1 MASKESPPNTMF
13 LEKVIAEYQLDSTH
27 PSVCMSGFA
36 YITPQ
41 SIICSSDQV
50 NQRLG
55 LDSIQFKWNIIRY
68 VESYLVSPH
77 DASSIFPQS
86 MRSTRSKRSALRLV
100 FHIWDKNNTSTII
113 PLSLWRPSDRSLLYE
128 FISRAMH
135 VYSIRSLLGLY
146 EVQYTNSEMKAKA
159 QEDII
164 RSFNALH
171 EMIHA
176 RSVFLEHMSDILSDF
191 NEYHL
196 QFASSLRGCSRVL
209 EDCAEHGLLLSRAHR
224 EAFFS
229 STLPALLA
237 DSISNEIVSAEQ
249 TAKTAVLILS
259 GKDFSKVS
267 PQSLLSVQVARC
279 VFVKAALSMLHF
291 GCLDSEGIFGRRQL
305 LSQAVLPKLL
315 KSISSDLSSLIE
327 ACIQLVTHLSANE
340 DKKKS
345 TSLPT
350 SLLIS
355 SSLSSLSK
363 NEQENENNSKLTF
376 GPLRADGVPVKYGS
390 LSAKEA
396 HSLGLPLPSNILKE
410 IEPFLDPLTA
420 GGLTSP
426 GGLSATVQTRIISHR
441 QTSSIS
447 ETSLTQL
454 VSSRSNTTRVS
465 NTGVIHLPCVDHSIG
480 SHLHS
485 SKPFDYSQVDLGRLD
500 VQSAVHRHA
509 SGLFS
514 RRLENAEILDLANK
528 DSTFYPRPASP
539 ELIGYHKA
547 VGNDKEDLTLPLH
560 APAGLVFRNIQEGH
574 VKMIESIPIPSSTN
588 RENIEIPED
597 DDGGYRM
604 TPRATT
610 NNKGITITDTDKTFL
625 EDVILNG
632 SSQISLE
639 GHSIV
644 LEIKEISVSL
654 FVALTPILSLKGQVD
669 KSQGPLA
676 MSFLKHGEESN
687 ISTRMM
693 QHRITSQDIPETWAS
708 ESLHPLLHLPHD
720 TEHFSSLEGDNESKA
735 DKYDDEVGEVS
746 DDDDNKDDNKDD
758 DGLRTLSNA
767 IMSKSSSLIFSHDVG
782 LGDLLIDVVRDGHK
796 LASALALRVAN
807 TIAKLLDIASKAKIS
822 HMANKAHTNFC
833 APVENQ
839 GLASSFSS
847 LSSDVT
853 SLSKLSHINERLPY
867 TDSYQSFVDLDNI
880 TSENERN
887 YRNPAKFAIRL
898 LTYSSLLDKL
908 VASLRIRQL
917 VGKEIYKILR
927 LRCLKD
933 QLEAILHERELAFS
947 LSTRHLLNVIELIS
961 IFEVVH

>member
-1 MASKESPPNTMF
+1 MAKESPPNTLF
-13 LEKVIAEYQLDSTH
+13 LEKVIAEYQLDTTH
-27 PSVCMSGFA
+27 PSVYMSGFA
-36 YITPQ
+36 YITSH

-86 MRSTRSKRSALRLV
+86 MRSTSSKRSALRLV
-100 FHIWDKNNTSTII
+100 FHIWEKNTTSTLIR
-113 PLSLWRPSDRSLLYE
+113 LSLWIPSDKSLLYE

-135 VYSIRSLLGLY
+135 VYAIRSLLGLY
-146 EVQYTNSEMKAKA
+146 EVQYTNSEIKVKA
-159 QEDII
+159 QTDII
-164 RSFNALH
+164 RSINALH
-171 EMIHA
+171 ELSHA
-176 RSVFLEHMSDILSDF
+176 RSIFLEQMSEILSDF
-191 NEYHL
+191 NEHHL

-209 EDCAEHGLLLSRAHR
+209 EECAEHGLLLSRAHR

-237 DSISNEIVSAEQ
+237 NSISNEIVAAEQ
-249 TAKTAVLILS
+249 TAKTAFLILS
-259 GKDFSKVS
+259 GKAFSKIS

-291 GCLDSEGIFGRRQL
+291 GCLDSEGMFGRRQL
-305 LSQAVLPKLL
+305 LSQAVLPRLL

-327 ACIQLVTHLSANE
+327 ACIQLVTHLSSTNE
-340 DKKKS
+340 DQKKN

-355 SSLSSLSK
+355 SSLSSLLK
-363 NEQENENNSKLTF
+363 NEQENENNSNLTF

-410 IEPFLDPLTA
+410 IEPYLDPLTA
-420 GGLTSP
+420 GCLTSP

-447 ETSLTQL
+447 DTSLTQL

-485 SKPFDYSQVDLGRLD
+485 SKPFDYSQVDLGRVD

-514 RRLENAEILDLANK
+514 RRLENAEILDLSNK

-560 APAGLVFRNIQEGH
+560 APAGLAFRNIQERN
-574 VKMIESIPIPSSTN
+574 VKLIESIPIPMSTN

-610 NNKGITITDTDKTFL
+610 TNKGITITDTDTTDTDTTLL
-625 EDVILNG
+625 EDVIPNG
-632 SSQISLE
+632 TSQISLE
-639 GHSIV
+639 GRSVV

-654 FVALTPILSLKGQVD
+654 LVALSPILSLKGQVD

-676 MSFLKHGEESN
+676 VSFLKHGEETN

-693 QHRITSQDIPETWAS
+693 QHRITSQDIPKTWAS
-708 ESLHPLLHLPHD
+708 ESLHPLLHLPYD
-720 TEHFSSLEGDNESKA
+720 TEHYSSLGGDTNESKA

-746 DDDDNKDDNKDD
+746 DDDNKDD

-767 IMSKSSSLIFSHDVG
+767 MSISSLTHDVG
-782 LGDLLIDVVRDGHK
+782 IGDLLIDAVRDGHK
-796 LASALALRVAN
+796 LASALALRVTN

-822 HMANKAHTNFC
+822 HMANEAHTHIC
-833 APVENQ
+833 TPLEKQ
-839 GLASSFSS
+839 GLFSSFSS
-847 LSSDVT
+847 LSSTVT
-853 SLSKLSHINERLPY
+853 SVSKLSHLNERLPY
-867 TDSYQSFVDLDNI
+867 TDSYQGFVDLDNI
-880 TSENERN
+880 TSENERI

-908 VASLRIRQL
+908 IASLRIRQL

-933 QLEAILHERELAFS
+933 QLEVILHERELAFS
-947 LSTRHLLNVIELIS
+947 LSTRHLLMLVDVLS
-961 IFEVVH
+961 KFVTS